1 MEINLKLLVLRCAN
15 IDKAKQFYQILGFNF
30 VKEKHGKG
38 VEHYAAENNGFVL
51 ELYPLALNQ
60 SPDTSRLGFIVDD
73 IFTLSKKL
81 KAYSE
86 ISIVHNIKESQRGI
100 MMLIQDPDGRKI
112 EISSKK

>member
-30 VKEKHGKG
+30 VKEKYGKG

-60 SPDTSRLGFIVDD
+60 SADNSRLGFIVDD

-81 KAYSE
+81 KAYSAM
-86 ISIVHNIKESQRGI
+86 SIVHDIKESQRGVI
-100 MMLIQDPDGRKI
+100 MLIQDPDGRKI
-112 EISSKK
+112 EISSY

>member
-1 MEINLKLLVLRCAN
+1 MKINLNLLVLRCTN

-51 ELYPLALNQ
+51 ELYPLTLNQ
-60 SPDTSRLGFIVDD
+60 SSDNSRLGFIIDD
-73 IFTLSKKL
+73 IVNVARKL
-81 KAYSE
+81 KAYSA
-86 ISIVHNIKESQRGI
+86 ISIVHDIEESQRGI

-112 EISSKK
+112 EITSKK